1 MIDVKVNPC
10 DNFTFFV
17 HVDGHD
23 VNLSYRGFHGGKKAV
38 ENMGDAGFASLLAKT
53 KSAIATRNST
63 DVIDFF
69 NTVGVENAFNLI
81 SAVFPAEFKE
91 YWKEQTDYIHHLC
104 GSCSFRQVLQHVTGT
119 SATLNHTQNPYIE
132 ELRTLCNSI
141 DSSNSSPIFSVSEI
155 SGNGISISLQSQ
167 RNNQH
172 LFSVNGISV
181 PISAKNHR
189 DCDCNFVWQ
198 AAVTVRYAVIERSD
212 LKPLCNSLGGTT
224 VFRLL
229 YVVAEKDTYDY
240 FRHLAQETIKRREI
254 IFPRKILKNYL
265 QKPSDDIKP
274 FIESIL
280 SVLEQ
285 EANNNIDILCA
296 GNDQEVLSDG
306 DTWHLFYK
314 KRNHLMAIAFDFS
327 KICDSDFRLEVQ
339 RFLRDLWHTQISV
352 GQLARK
358 FYHIRDAV
366 IAMQQQKSYHSIT
379 DFTPADAVFLKTEL
393 VKKYQACNSD
403 GQKAYAKAK
412 ECFGVLRRYY
422 FWGLAIS
429 GAPAMANPFDTVK
442 FFRAQNFQSH
452 IIPAEVDDLQFIA
465 EHTAELP
472 EYVALA
478 HELLCLTYARAMDV
492 FEIRVSA
499 IDFVNSRLLFTAS
512 KNGRLMNFY
521 LPPSLAQK
529 INKYIESTDSIRKLL
544 SEDYLFVYRDCNL
557 RSGSTV
563 LPRVLSANTYTY
575 HVNKLLKSYGR
586 PGKISAR
593 PIRAEGGRRDHSA
606 GMSDSD
612 RAIRLGNTEAV
623 ARKNYT
629 TYASRS
635 QLLEY
640 AQLLHKNYEERFSHL
655 ATSKQPVNN
664 HCKRP
669 TPIWGTCDAEDC
681 PNQNTCHNCPFLIL
695 KAEDV

>member
-1 MIDVKVNPC
+1 MTKISVDLC
-10 DNFTFFV
+10 DNWTFFI
-17 HVDGHD
+17 HIGDHD
-23 VNLSYRGFHGGKKAV
+23 VELSYRGFHGGKKAV
-38 ENMGDAGFASLLAKT
+38 ENMGDTGFASLLEKMKA
-53 KSAIATRNST
+53 AIAVKNSI
-63 DVIDFF
+63 DVIEFF
-69 NTVGVENAFNLI
+69 NTVGVENAFSLI

-104 GSCSFRQVLQHVTGT
+104 GSCSFRRVLQHVTGT

-155 SGNGISISLQSQ
+155 SGNGISVSLQSQ
-167 RNNQH
+167 RNNQK

-240 FRHLAQETIKRREI
+240 FRYLAQETVKRREI
-254 IFPRKILKNYL
+254 ILPRKILKNYL

-280 SVLEQ
+280 SVLEE
-285 EANNNIDILCA
+285 EANNSIDILCA
-296 GNDQEVLSDG
+296 GNNQEVLSDG

-314 KRNHLMAIAFDFS
+314 KRNHLMAIAFDFF
-327 KICDSDFRLEVQ
+327 KICDNDFRIEVQ
-339 RFLRDLWHTQISV
+339 SFLRDLWNSQISV

-393 VKKYQACNSD
+393 VKKYQSCNSD
-403 GQKAYAKAK
+403 GQKAYATVK

-422 FWGLAIS
+422 FWGLVVS
-429 GAPAMANPFDTVK
+429 GAPAMANPFDTVR

-452 IIPAEVDDLQFIA
+452 VIPAEVDDLQFIA
-465 EHTAELP
+465 EHAAELP

-478 HELLCLTYARAMDV
+478 HELLCLTYARANDILEV
-492 FEIRVSA
+492 RVSA
-499 IDFVNSRLLFTAS
+499 FDFENNRLLFTAS
-512 KNGRLMNFY
+512 KNGRLMYFDVPGPLMQRIKSY
-521 LPPSLAQK
+521 K
-529 INKYIESTDSIRKLL
+529 DSTSDIRKSLG
-544 SEDYLFVYRDCNL
+544 EDYLLVYSDRQL
-557 RSGSTV
+557 RSGSKV
-563 LPRVLSANTYTY
+563 LPQVLSANSYRY
-575 HVNKLLKSYGR
+575 YVGELLKAHGR
-586 PGKISAR
+586 SGKVSSR
-593 PIRAEGGRRDHSA
+593 SIRSEGGRQEHA
-606 GMSDSD
+606 HGMSDSE

-640 AQLLHKNYEERFSHL
+640 AQLLHKNYEEKFAHL

-664 HCKRP
+664 PCKCP
-669 TPIWGTCDAEDC
+669 TPIWGTCDAADC